1 MERLTTDNPKDNLEN
16 ALNLFYA
23 KDGWTW
29 VRGYNQGMES
39 KDISLSDFVRL
50 IAEQH
55 GLDMAQ
61 SKDNEEISIEM
72 EEMLMDGTDTLEGV
86 VALLYTAG
94 WVCAELRAK
103 LMAYEDTGMTPKGIR
118 ELKGLWKAVCKL
130 YGINTVGLSTNN
142 PLTLNQLRKM
152 DGEPVWCVNRNGE
165 GQWGIVRWYGEYD
178 SDFECYTTNYGRIP
192 GCCYGM
198 DGMDGSDGTP

>member
-1 MERLTTDNPKDNLEN
+1 MERLTTDNPQDNLEN
-16 ALNLFYA
+16 ALNLFFA

-103 LMAYEDTGMTPKGIR
+103 LMAYEDTGLTPEEII
-118 ELKGLWKAVCKL
+118 ELKHTWRAATKAF
-130 YGINTVGLSTNN
+130 GFNN
-142 PLTLNQLRKM
+142 IP
-152 DGEPVWCVNRNGE
+152 GE
-165 GQWGIVRWYGEYD
+165 GGNDEAD
-178 SDFECYTTNYGRIP
+178 
-192 GCCYGM
+192 
-198 DGMDGSDGTP
+198 

>member
-1 MERLTTDNPKDNLEN
+1 MERLTTDNPQDNLEN
-16 ALNLFYA
+16 ALNLFFA

-103 LMAYEDTGMTPKGIR
+103 LMAYEDTGMTPKEIR

-130 YGINTVGLSTNN
+130 YGINTVGLSINN
-142 PLTLNQLRKM
+142 PMTLEELRAM
-152 DGEPVWCVNRNGE
+152 YGMPVWVESPGARE
-165 GQWGIVRWYGEYD
+165 
-178 SDFECYTTNYGRIP
+178 YGRYAIVE
-192 GCCYGM
+192 GADSKSLFLCNDFTCHDYGKKWLAYHRKPEE
-198 DGMDGSDGTP
+198 DT